1 MNTAVD
7 LTKSPVAEVMAS
19 LATDPRS
26 GLDTNV
32 AKDRLAKYG
41 PNALEEKKTS
51 EWAVFLRFFWGPIP
65 WMIEAA
71 AIMAAIVHDWG
82 DFTIIV
88 ALLLF
93 NAGLGFF
100 EEHQASNALAALK
113 NALALKAKVL
123 RGGAWGEIDAKEL
136 VPGDIVKV
144 RLGDVVPADAR
155 IVSGDYLSVDQAALT
170 GESLPVSKKPG
181 DLVYS
186 GSIAKQGEVEAVVTE
201 TGARTFF
208 GRTASLVQSA
218 GAASHFQAAVMR
230 IGDFLIAAAAVLAA
244 ILIAVQL
251 SRGADVIR
259 LAEFVLILL
268 VASVPV
274 AMPAVLSVTM
284 ALGAKL
290 LAREKAIVSRL
301 ESIEELAGM
310 EVLCSDKTGTL
321 TQNKLTL
328 GEISP
333 WKDVKAQDVL
343 LAASL
348 ASKAEDRDPIDLA
361 VLAGLKDRSALSGY
375 QQTAFK
381 PFDPVVKR
389 TEATVK
395 GPSGVFHVAKGA
407 PQVILALAKI
417 SGVELDAA
425 NKQVDA
431 YAAKGFR
438 VLGAAQA
445 DNAEDWRFLGFVPL
459 YDPPRVDSAETIKKA
474 IGYGVSVKM
483 VTGDDVAIAK
493 QIAGDLGLGQNI
505 QPATDLFTGDVTKGA
520 IPADVAERI
529 EAADGFARVFP
540 EHKYAIVKAL
550 QERGRIVGMT
560 GDGVNDAPALKQ
572 ADIGV
577 AVSGATDAARAAAA
591 LILTAPGLST
601 IIRGIEE
608 ARRIFERMMSY
619 TLYRIAMTLD
629 IMVFIVLATI
639 VYGFFPLTPIM
650 IIMLALLD
658 DIPIMT
664 IAFDNAQVPSLPVRW
679 RMDRVLVVSSVLGAL
694 AVVQSFGLL
703 AIGQNVLHLD
713 APHLQTTLFLQ
724 LVIGGHLMLFVT
736 RTKGPFWTPP
746 FPGAA
751 LFWAIVATQV
761 VAALLCAFGIL
772 VPALPWWLIGV
783 VWAYNILWMFLQDL
797 AKLVV
802 QREFTERAAKATAFL
817 ARLKQ
822 PLQGSAQRGGA
833 FGVSGRE
840 PGPHWEAADNIATLL
855 GIASLLLLIL
865 AGDWYW
871 RKEGVAVAKAPP
883 LAAQTRAEPEASG
896 AAEAPAKSVAA
907 TPAPVTTPKQE
918 TAASPA
924 PEAKPHR
931 AEAVSSPE
939 GTPRKAVVEV
949 GALSSQAQA
958 LRELRALKARKPDLL
973 KNHEPVLAKSV
984 RDGRAFWVLDIGGF
998 GGEAEALDF
1007 CQKLRNGGA
1016 ECELVIVE

>member
-1 MNTAVD
+1 MNIAAD
-7 LTKSPVAEVMAS
+7 LTKSPIAEVMAS
-19 LATDPRS
+19 LATDPHK
-26 GLDTNV
+26 GLETKV
-32 AKDRLAKYG
+32 AKERLAKYG

-51 EWAVFLRFFWGPIP
+51 EWVVFLRFFWGPIP

-82 DFTIIV
+82 DFTIIL

-123 RGGAWGEIDAKEL
+123 RGGAWGEIDAKDL

-155 IVSGDYLSVDQAALT
+155 IFSGDYLSVDQAALT

-251 SRGADVIR
+251 SRGVDVIR

-301 ESIEELAGM
+301 ESIEEMAGM

-333 WKDVKAQDVL
+333 WKGAKAQDVL

-348 ASKAEDRDPIDLA
+348 ASKAEDQDPIDLA
-361 VLAGLKDRSALSGY
+361 VLAGLHDRSALSGY
-375 QQTAFK
+375 EQTAFK

-407 PQVILALAKI
+407 PQVILALAKV
-417 SGVELDAA
+417 SGAELEAA
-425 NKQVDA
+425 NKLVDA

-520 IPADVAERI
+520 IPAEVAERI

-550 QERGRIVGMT
+550 QQRGLIVGMT

-658 DIPIMT
+658 DVPIMT
-664 IAFDNAQVPSLPVRW
+664 IAFDNAKVPSLPVRW
-679 RMDRVLVVSSVLGAL
+679 QMDRVLAVSSILGLL

-713 APHLQTTLFLQ
+713 PHQLQTTLFLQ
-724 LVIGGHLMLFVT
+724 LVVGGHLMLFVT
-736 RTKGPFWTPP
+736 RTKGPFWMPP

-751 LFWAIVATQV
+751 LFWAILATQV
-761 VAALLCAFGIL
+761 AAALLCAFGIL

-783 VWAYNILWMFLQDL
+783 VWAYNLVWMFLQDL

-802 QREFTERAAKATAFL
+802 QHEFSQRAATATPFL

-822 PLQGSAQRGGA
+822 PLHWSPRRRAAPGA
-833 FGVSGRE
+833 ATGE
-840 PGPHWEAADNIATLL
+840 PGSGWGIADNIAAVL
-855 GIASLLLLIL
+855 GLAALALLIG
-865 AGDWYW
+865 AADWCSH
-871 RKEGVAVAKAPP
+871 REAVAVAKAAPVVGETKTAEPP
-883 LAAQTRAEPEASG
+883 ASASKEEAASAVAAADKRAAQKSAAVPAVNATVELGAYPSEARAVQQWSQLKKRQLEPLQNRD
-896 AAEAPAKSVAA
+896 PLIVK
-907 TPAPVTTPKQE
+907 TQ
-918 TAASPA
+918 
-924 PEAKPHR
+924 
-931 AEAVSSPE
+931 
-939 GTPRKAVVEV
+939 
-949 GALSSQAQA
+949 
-958 LRELRALKARKPDLL
+958 
-973 KNHEPVLAKSV
+973 
-984 RDGRAFWVLDIGGF
+984 RDGHWVWLLRIGGF
-998 GGEAEALDF
+998 GSEAEALEF
-1007 CQKLRNGGA
+1007 CRQLRGKGA
-1016 ECELVIVE
+1016 QCEAVFVE